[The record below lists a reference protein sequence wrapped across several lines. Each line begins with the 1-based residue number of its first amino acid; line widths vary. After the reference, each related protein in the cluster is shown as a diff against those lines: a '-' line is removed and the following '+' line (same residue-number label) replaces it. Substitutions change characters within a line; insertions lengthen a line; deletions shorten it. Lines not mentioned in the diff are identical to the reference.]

1 MGLTT
6 VPVGEPV
13 PKRTLR
19 GMLVGAEGFTSSST
33 PFAVPFKLAFDAALP
48 APRVTHIKCN
58 STFKLAFDAALP
70 ATRFTHI
77 KCNST
82 FKLAFDAA
90 LPATRFTH
98 IKCKG
103 IFKQDRGN

>member
-48 APRVTHIKCN
+48 A
-58 STFKLAFDAALP
+58 
-70 ATRFTHI
+70 TRFTHI

-90 LPATRFTH
+90 LPATGFTD
-98 IKCKG
+98 IKCKS
-103 IFKQDRGN
+103 ILKQDRKNQDRRLHSTQSSVPFKVPLDGD

>member
-48 APRVTHIKCN
+48 APRFAHIKCN
-58 STFKLAFDAALP
+58 STL
-70 ATRFTHI
+70 THV
-77 KCNST
+77 
-82 FKLAFDAA
+82 
-90 LPATRFTH
+90 
-98 IKCKG
+98 KCKS
-103 IFKQDRGN
+103 ILKQDRKNQDRRLHSTLCALQGSSPC